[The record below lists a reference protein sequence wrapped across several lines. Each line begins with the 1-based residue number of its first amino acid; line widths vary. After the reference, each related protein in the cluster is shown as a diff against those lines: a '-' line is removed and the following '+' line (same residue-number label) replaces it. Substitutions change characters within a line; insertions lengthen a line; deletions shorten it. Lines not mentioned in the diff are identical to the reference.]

1 MYTKYVYLIR
11 RTLREEAVAAPPA
24 PPARNWFFS
33 LRNISFFVIYMHFC
47 DLICVIIIN
56 EKKSIKVYY
65 EHKRIKIEQKTK
77 MKNELFF

>member
-1 MYTKYVYLIR
+1 
-11 RTLREEAVAAPPA
+11 
-24 PPARNWFFS
+24 
-33 LRNISFFVIYMHFC
+33 MHFC

-77 MKNELFF
+77 KKNKFIFELQP